1 MWICPSIS
9 DLRCMSRPLPRLG
22 ERTILSLMYCHLY
35 SQMLVAAPACGGEIS
50 SAGSL
55 FGFPSWRY
63 WSTPFHSLC
72 FACLRYCRERWS
84 CTISFHSLPT
94 NRRRW
99 ADVMEKRLDAIAWW
113 GQQTATRAEAYGTWG
128 IKARILDQR
137 WIFSWSVCAFIIVF
151 NKGDS
156 LSGWHNGTFSRFES
170 DSLRIYI
177 WLQCKFVV
185 SLFRLGSP

>member
-1 MWICPSIS
+1 
-9 DLRCMSRPLPRLG
+9 
-22 ERTILSLMYCHLY
+22 
-35 SQMLVAAPACGGEIS
+35 
-50 SAGSL
+50 
-55 FGFPSWRY
+55 
-63 WSTPFHSLC
+63 
-72 FACLRYCRERWS
+72 
-84 CTISFHSLPT
+84 
-94 NRRRW
+94 
-99 ADVMEKRLDAIAWW
+99 MEKRLDAIAWW

-156 LSGWHNGTFSRFES
+156 LSGWHNGTISRFES

-185 SLFRLGSP
+185 SLFRLGSPQRHHHCRSFLALLKEGQILHLAAFSPSFNLMTTTENSEGFCVFSKLRQVTNEGWKASTVYFSLLFLL